1 MRNSEHTT
9 MNVTDE
15 DLTSVVQRL
24 GGTIIDLHPTG
35 RERLDPLNGL
45 SVTGGWSETEQQTD
59 GIGL

>member
-9 MNVTDE
+9 LNVTDE

-24 GGTIIDLHPTG
+24 AGTVIDLHSIG
-35 RERLDPLNGL
+35 GKRLDPLNGL